1 MFDPCITHHFSLHA
15 TETDDQTTHAR
26 PAAKSLC
33 PWPACRK
40 STPTRRLHSWPG
52 RAPRHATRGVRTC
65 NPAGAHRDLRE
76 CPAEQLRVR
85 LGTYSSEP
93 PLAPLRKAFRAAWN
107 CAKSG
112 PSSSSVSGTTTSTG
126 SGKQFPHSQNDAFE
140 RCHRMEGVNE
150 AQVHWGPGLQV
161 RRQVRYLVTVSI
173 KARCSS
179 TAANT
184 IGLMSSWGVPST

>member
-33 PWPACRK
+33 PWPTCRK

-85 LGTYSSEP
+85 LGAYSSEATPAGGGVGGGGEGEGGGAGGGSP
-93 PLAPLRKAFRAAWN
+93 PGAPRGGGGGRFFRAEWN

-112 PSSSSVSGTTTSTG
+112 PSSS
-126 SGKQFPHSQNDAFE
+126 
-140 RCHRMEGVNE
+140 
-150 AQVHWGPGLQV
+150 L
-161 RRQVRYLVTVSI
+161 
-173 KARCSS
+173 
-179 TAANT
+179 
-184 IGLMSSWGVPST
+184 